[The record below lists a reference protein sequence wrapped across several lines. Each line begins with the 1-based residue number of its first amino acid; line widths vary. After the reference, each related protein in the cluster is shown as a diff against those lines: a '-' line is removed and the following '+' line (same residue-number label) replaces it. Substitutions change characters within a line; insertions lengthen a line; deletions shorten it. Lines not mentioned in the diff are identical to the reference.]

1 MNILTSKRLVTT
13 ALVMLALL
21 NITLLGVL
29 WLQNTN
35 GPLAGHEGPGHRH
48 HQFSFTRQL
57 ALNESQTASF
67 SKLRQE
73 YFLKIGPEMQAIG
86 LLKKQLVGESL
97 KERPDTKNIERL
109 ALSIGAHQAA
119 IEQTLAL
126 HFHELAKVCTP
137 EQRDSLK
144 TVLERISTRQHHNNK
159 EQ

>member
-13 ALVMLALL
+13 ALVLLALL
-21 NITLLGVL
+21 NITLLGML
-29 WLQNTN
+29 WWQNTN
-35 GPLAGHEGPGHRH
+35 GPFPGRQGPGHRH
-48 HQFSFTRQL
+48 HQFSFSRQL

-86 LLKKQLVGESL
+86 LLKKQLVEESL
-97 KERPDTKNIERL
+97 QDRPDTKNIERI
-109 ALSIGAHQAA
+109 ALSIGSRHAA

-144 TVLERISTRQHHNNK
+144 TVLERIATRQRHNNK